1 MRAAGAL
8 CTPDRKQQIDSSFV
22 IWFRRKQVFWW
33 KGSTFSI
40 QMNRSISS
48 LSWGLL
54 TSELG
59 GGGGGGVGEG
69 RGGGGRVWK
78 MHSVSFFLTHFFSRV
93 LSPLFAHLFSS
104 TCSL

>member
-59 GGGGGGVGEG
+59 GGGGVGEEG
-69 RGGGGRVWK
+69 VWK